1 MVSIPLEGSVCFK
14 FYSRCNLGIFFIK
27 SIYLQCYNFFQLFVI
42 FFQFGVVCRV
52 FCAFGRVFPSF
63 FGVVF
68 YMSTFVMQRI
78 FLNVA
83 W

>member
-1 MVSIPLEGSVCFK
+1 MSLRSILYKGLFT
-14 FYSRCNLGIFFIK
+14 CNATI
-27 SIYLQCYNFFQLFVI
+27 FFQLFVI